1 MMVKSKDNKRRS
13 HIGRRSVPYLLILPV
28 MAWLVLLT
36 IFPFVKTLQYSF
48 LGWVLTRPWHK
59 PFVGIQN
66 YASVL
71 SFSNRIYWNTMRNTG
86 IYVAVALAIE
96 LILGLWLATLVNRP
110 IKAQKFFATALLI
123 PMVISPVVV
132 GLFFR
137 AAFAP
142 DFGLVN
148 YFLKVMRLTPWIP
161 QEGFLGR
168 ISTALL
174 TVILVDVWSWTPFTF
189 LIFFAGL
196 KSLPNEP
203 FEAAEIDGSSPSQR
217 FWFVTLPL
225 LKPALLVAI
234 LFRAMDAYRI
244 FDVVW
249 IMTKGGPGGATETLS
264 VLIYKTAFYYW
275 DIGISTAMS
284 YIMLVIAITFS
295 TVLIRSLY
303 HRPA

>member
-1 MMVKSKDNKRRS
+1 MARSTNTKRRI
-13 HIGRRSVPYLLILPV
+13 HLGRGWVPYLLILPV

-59 PFVGIQN
+59 PFVGFQN

-71 SFSNRIYWNTMRNTG
+71 SFSNHIYWNAMRNTG
-86 IYVAVALAIE
+86 IYVAVTLAIE
-96 LILGLWLATLVNRP
+96 LTLGLWLATLVNRP
-110 IKAQKFFATALLI
+110 IKAQKFFATILLI

-132 GLFFR
+132 GLFYR

-142 DFGLVN
+142 DFGLIN
-148 YFLKVMRLTPWIP
+148 YFLKVLGLVRWIP
-161 QEGFLGR
+161 QEGFLGKT
-168 ISTALL
+168 STALFAA
-174 TVILVDVWSWTPFTF
+174 ILVDVWSWTPFTF

-196 KSLPNEP
+196 KSLPNDP

-217 FWFVTLPL
+217 FWFITLPL
-225 LKPALLVAI
+225 LRPALLVVI

-244 FDVVW
+244 FDVIW
-249 IMTKGGPGGATETLS
+249 IMTKGGPGSATETLS
-264 VLIYKTAFYYW
+264 ILIYKTAFYYW

-284 YIMLVIAITFS
+284 YIMLIIAIIFS
-295 TVLIRSLY
+295 TSLIRSLY
-303 HRPA
+303 YKPA